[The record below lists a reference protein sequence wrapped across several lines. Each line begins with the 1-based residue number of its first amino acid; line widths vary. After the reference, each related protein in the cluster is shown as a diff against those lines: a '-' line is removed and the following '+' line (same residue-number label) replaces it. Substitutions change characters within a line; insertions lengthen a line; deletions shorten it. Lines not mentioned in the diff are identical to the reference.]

1 MLVNKAYRFR
11 IYPTKEQEILITKTF
26 GCSRFVFNHFLAK
39 WNETY
44 KETGKGLTYNACS
57 KQLTQLKKE
66 LEWLK
71 EVDAHSLQSSL
82 RNLDDA
88 FKRFFKKQ
96 NDAPRFKSKRNK
108 VQSYTTKIEKKN
120 QFPEVSIQGNKVKL
134 PKLGW
139 VRFAKSRE
147 VEGRILSAT
156 IRRNPSGKYFVSILC
171 EINSC
176 PYVPVDKNKAVGIDL
191 GLKEFAILSDG
202 TKVKPSRFFRK
213 YEQQLARWQ
222 RILSRRTKGGSNW
235 HKARIKVARI
245 HEKIVNARHDFLH
258 KLSTKLIRENQTIA
272 LEDLQVKNMVKNHNL
287 AKSITDASWS
297 EFVAML
303 KYKAEWYG
311 RTVVQVDKSFPS
323 SQLCSNCGH
332 RHKEVKNL
340 NLREWTCPNCG
351 TEHDRDINAANNI
364 LQEGMRLFTAGLAG

>member
-1 MLVNKAYRFR
+1 MHKAFKFR
-11 IYPTKEQEILITKTF
+11 IYPNKEQQILINKTF

-39 WNETY
+39 WNEAY
-44 KETGKGLTYNACS
+44 EQTGKGLTYNACS

-176 PYVPVDKNKAVGIDL
+176 PYKPVKKGKAVGVDL
-191 GLKEFAILSDG
+191 GLKDFAILSNG
-202 TKVKPSRFFRK
+202 EKINAPRYFRK
-213 YEQQLARWQ
+213 YEKKLAKWQ
-222 RILSRRTKGGSNW
+222 RIMARRQYGGSNW
-235 HKARIKVARI
+235 NKARLKVARI
-245 HEKIVNARHDFLH
+245 HEKIVNARRDFLH
-258 KLSTKLIRENQTIA
+258 KLSTKLIHENQVIC

-297 EFVAML
+297 EFVSML

-311 RTVVQVDKSFPS
+311 RTIVKVGKTFPS
-323 SQLCSNCGH
+323 SQLCSNCGY
-332 RHKEVKNL
+332 RNKEVKNL
-340 NLREWTCPNCG
+340 NLREWTCPDCG

-364 LQEGMRLFTAGLAG
+364 LQEGIRLIAAGMAV